1 MVLRLILTRHA
12 KSSWDDLRQSDH
24 DRPLNKRGR
33 ASAQAVGDW
42 MRDQS
47 VAPQTILC
55 STAART
61 RETLALLALDAPVNF
76 EAGLYHCSADAM
88 LAKLAQQTAQTVLMV
103 GHNPSIAELA
113 ERLAHEL
120 PRHPRFLDYPTCA
133 TTVMEFDALSWQDV
147 QYGAGT
153 IKAFVVPRE
162 LSART

>member
-33 ASAQAVGDW
+33 ASAQAVGHW

-47 VAPQTILC
+47 FVPQTTLC

-61 RETLALLALDAPVNF
+61 RETLALLALDAPVEF
-76 EAGLYHCSADAM
+76 DEGLYHCSADTM
-88 LAKLAQQTAQTVLMV
+88 RAKLTQQTAQAVLMV

-113 ERLAHEL
+113 ERLAHEM

-133 TTVMEFDALSWQDV
+133 TTVLEFDADSWQEV
-147 QYGAGT
+147 QYSAGT